1 MKFVPLS
8 RLNTTRTTIVLPA
21 FTLASSWT
29 GLSYLLGRFPVGN
42 TRAFSLKLPIEP
54 QDSFLLAVSWSAS
67 PYFFRY
73 KLYEDVGEKLSYPV
87 YNGEKIGLG
96 AYFEV
101 WSVAG
106 TSYAML
112 SSNLSLSTS
121 WINQPTACPACSQN
135 SVEQVLDIVTPSSVP
150 VGGYCNP
157 FCSPIC

>member
-21 FTLASSWT
+21 FALASSWT

-42 TRAFSLKLPIEP
+42 TRPFSLKLPIAE
-54 QDSFLLAVSWSAS
+54 QDTFLLAVSWSAS

-73 KLYEDVGEKLSYPV
+73 KLYEDVGEKLSYPL
-87 YNGEKIGLG
+87 YNGERIGIG

-106 TSYAML
+106 TSYAM
-112 SSNLSLSTS
+112 SSSDITLYTS
-121 WINQPTACPACSQN
+121 WINQPTACPACST
-135 SVEQVLDIVTPSSVP
+135 SVVEQRLEIVTPSTVP
-150 VGGYCNP
+150 CGGYCNP
-157 FCSPIC
+157 FTTPIC